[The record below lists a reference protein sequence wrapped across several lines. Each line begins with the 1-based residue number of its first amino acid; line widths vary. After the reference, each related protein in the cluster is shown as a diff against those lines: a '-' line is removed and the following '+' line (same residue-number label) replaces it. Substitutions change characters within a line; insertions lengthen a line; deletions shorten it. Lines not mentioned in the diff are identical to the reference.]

1 MFRFLLRPRLGYVL
15 NFNFTGV
22 LCVYSDQYIYMYMWA
37 HQFRPSHRVTGKIA
51 GVYEVDAP

>member
-22 LCVYSDQYIYMYMWA
+22 LCVYSDQYVGSSVSS
-37 HQFRPSHRVTGKIA
+37 SHRITGKIA
-51 GVYEVDAP
+51 GVYELDAP